1 MSSDAPSPPGP
12 PTPPSDPPTGGAS
25 TDGATTDGA
34 SPGGPPTLEEPR
46 PEEPNPHVLL
56 LKDKVQRYLADMVG
70 AVQLTPDGAYSF
82 QAGSA
87 QVFVRCMQWGT
98 GDRTLVSI
106 VCPVLFAAAPS
117 PELYEHIA
125 VHADDYLFGHLSAA
139 NQDDGTVSVF
149 FTHTLL
155 GDYLD
160 PEELK
165 QAVGAVVTTANTLD
179 DELKTRFGGSRF
191 HEDGA

>member
-1 MSSDAPSPPGP
+1 MSTDAPSPPGP
-12 PTPPSDPPTGGAS
+12 PTPPSEPPTGG
-25 TDGATTDGA
+25 
-34 SPGGPPTLEEPR
+34 SPPDGPPAMEEPKA
-46 PEEPNPHVLL
+46 EEPNPHVLL

-106 VCPVLFAAAPS
+106 VCPVLFGAARS
-117 PELYEHIA
+117 PELYEHVA
-125 VHADDYLFGHLSAA
+125 LHADDYLFGHLSATY
-139 NQDDGTVSVF
+139 QDDGTVSVF

-165 QAVGAVVTTANTLD
+165 QAVGGVVTTANTLD
-179 DELKTRFGGSRF
+179 DDLKTRFGGSRF
-191 HEDGA
+191 HDDVA